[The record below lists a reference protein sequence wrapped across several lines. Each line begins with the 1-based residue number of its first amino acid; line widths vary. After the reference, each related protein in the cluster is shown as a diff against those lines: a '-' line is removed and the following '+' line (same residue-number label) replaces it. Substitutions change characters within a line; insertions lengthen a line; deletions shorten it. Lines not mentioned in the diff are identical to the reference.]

1 MFCLGSTLAF
11 APVQTR
17 VAFRSRSAVASTST
31 EEVDTVPTANPIDD
45 PATQSTQESSVV
57 RAPLRYVGPYPCLA
71 LKFPQLATQSQ
82 RERNVT
88 GVTLD
93 FILDTAANTNTINGE
108 VAQLLD
114 LEVVGEA
121 PSGVGALGAID
132 GGKTFSLGD
141 CQLDGIPKDDQFTFM
156 TQLTASALPVA
167 NPATAG
173 LLSLSFLQCFEGG
186 VEFTWGTFQDGTEAK
201 LPSITFYGLRNESE
215 DKVKSMVRVPVEPV
229 PLTLLPSV
237 TVRING
243 VDVPA
248 LLDTGSPVTVLN
260 AQAAKIAGIET
271 VDVDTQ
277 ESRNP
282 FANVAKNFKLAQ
294 AASKGEVLMVAGV
307 DGRMVNLLR
316 SESPVE
322 IGLVGDTDIAE
333 FGKGN
338 VYVGDLPGLQALNGL
353 GVDSPPA
360 VVLGMDV
367 LRCRPSMLFRAQTN
381 ELFV

>member
-45 PATQSTQESSVV
+45 SATQSTQESSVV

-121 PSGVGALGAID
+121 PSGVAALGAID

>member
-45 PATQSTQESSVV
+45 SATQSTQESSVV

-121 PSGVGALGAID
+121 PSGVAALGAID

-338 VYVGDLPGLQALNGL
+338 IYVGDLPGLQALNGL

>member
-45 PATQSTQESSVV
+45 SATQSTQESSVV

-121 PSGVGALGAID
+121 PSGVAALGAID

-201 LPSITFYGLRNESE
+201 LPSITFYGLGHESE